1 LTPPQRLDQN
11 IFALVNVVFST
22 LKVWTHFVEF
32 TFVNRRDSPDVLAV
46 GAVREAVAVV
56 DISPVSQRRARLEKD
71 LEQDLEEE
79 GLLLEAARS
88 VLRLKG
94 VSGMTVRDVL
104 AQANLGTRAFYRHFA
119 SKDELVLAMF
129 TRAAAEEAERL
140 KRKMAPASDPVT
152 AVIAWIDGRLDL
164 AFDRRI
170 AANLHDLSTEAQLR
184 RRETPAEL
192 QLAFD
197 MMLAPLVEQLRM
209 GQERGL
215 FAEVDPE
222 PDARS
227 IHNVVWGVVEA
238 HWSGFPQRKR
248 ETRDRVVRFC
258 LQAIGTSGDVSAFQD
273 VRRASPDR
281 AVR

>member
-1 LTPPQRLDQN
+1 
-11 IFALVNVVFST
+11 
-22 LKVWTHFVEF
+22 
-32 TFVNRRDSPDVLAV
+32 
-46 GAVREAVAVV
+46 VA
-56 DISPVSQRRARLEKD
+56 DTSPVSQRRARLEKD
-71 LEQDLEEE
+71 LGQDLEEE
-79 GLLLEAARS
+79 ELLLEAARR
-88 VLRLKG
+88 VLREKG

-129 TRAAAEEAERL
+129 TGAAAQEAERL
-140 KRKMAPASDPVT
+140 KRKMASATDPLA

-170 AANLHDLSTEAQLR
+170 ATKLQALSTEAQLR

-192 QLAFD
+192 QLAYD
-197 MMLAPLVEQLRM
+197 MMLAPLIEQLRM
-209 GQERGL
+209 GQARGL
-215 FAEVDPE
+215 FTEVNPE
-222 PDARS
+222 LDARS
-227 IHNVVWGVVEA
+227 IHDVVWGVVEA

-258 LQAIGTSGDVSAFQD
+258 LLAIGTSVDSVASQD
-273 VRRASPDR
+273 VRHASSDR

>member
-1 LTPPQRLDQN
+1 LTPPWSLDQN
-11 IFALVNVVFST
+11 IFAFVNIVFSA
-22 LKVWTHFVEF
+22 LEVWTNSVELAF
-32 TFVNRRDSPDVLAV
+32 IDQRTSPDVPAV
-46 GAVREAVAVV
+46 GTDREAVV

-71 LEQDLEEE
+71 FEQDLEEE
-79 GLLLEAARS
+79 GILLEAARS
-88 VLRLKG
+88 VLRVRG

-129 TRAAAEEAERL
+129 TRVAAEEAERL
-140 KRKMAPASDPVT
+140 KRRMAPATDPRA

-170 AANLHDLSTEAQLR
+170 AANLQYLSTEAQLR

-197 MMLAPLVEQLRM
+197 MMLAPLIEQLRI
-209 GQERGL
+209 GRERGL
-215 FAEVDPE
+215 FAEVNPE

-227 IHNVVWGVVEA
+227 IHDVVWGVVEA

-258 LQAIGTSGDVSAFQD
+258 LLAIGASVDASASRD
-273 VRRASPDR
+273 VRRSSPKR

>member
-1 LTPPQRLDQN
+1 LTPPWSLDQT
-11 IFALVNVVFST
+11 IFAFVNVVFSA
-22 LKVWTHFVEF
+22 LEVWTNFVELAF
-32 TFVNRRDSPDVLAV
+32 IDQRTSPDVLAV
-46 GAVREAVAVV
+46 GADREAVV

-88 VLRLKG
+88 VLRVKG

-140 KRKMAPASDPVT
+140 KRRMAPATDPRA

-170 AANLHDLSTEAQLR
+170 AANLQYLSTEAQLR

-197 MMLAPLVEQLRM
+197 LMLAPLIEQLRM

-215 FAEVDPE
+215 FTEVNPE

-227 IHNVVWGVVEA
+227 IHDVVWGVVEA

-248 ETRDRVVRFC
+248 EARDRVVRFC
-258 LQAIGTSGDVSAFQD
+258 LQAIGSSVDSSESQD
-273 VRRASPDR
+273 VRHTSRDR

>member
-1 LTPPQRLDQN
+1 MSDPEEQ
-11 IFALVNVVFST
+11 VV
-22 LKVWTHFVEF
+22 
-32 TFVNRRDSPDVLAV
+32 
-46 GAVREAVAVV
+46 
-56 DISPVSQRRARLEKD
+56 
-71 LEQDLEEE
+71 
-79 GLLLEAARS
+79 LLEAARD
-88 VLRLKG
+88 VLREKG
-94 VSGMTVRDVL
+94 VAGMTVRDVL
-104 AQANLGTRAFYRHFA
+104 ARANLGTRAFYRHFA

-129 TRAAAEEAERL
+129 TGAAAQEAERL
-140 KRKMAPASDPVT
+140 KRKMASATDPLA

-170 AANLHDLSTEAQLR
+170 AAKLQALSTEAQLR

-215 FAEVDPE
+215 FTDVNPE

-227 IHNVVWGVVEA
+227 IHDVVWGVVEA

-258 LQAIGTSGDVSAFQD
+258 LLEIGTSVDSSASRH
-273 VRRASPDR
+273 VRHASSDGGGPVGGGV
-281 AVR
+281 A

>member
-1 LTPPQRLDQN
+1 
-11 IFALVNVVFST
+11 
-22 LKVWTHFVEF
+22 
-32 TFVNRRDSPDVLAV
+32 
-46 GAVREAVAVV
+46 VV

-71 LEQDLEEE
+71 LEQDHEEE
-79 GLLLEAARS
+79 GLLLEAARR
-88 VLRLKG
+88 VLHVKG

-140 KRKMAPASDPVT
+140 RRRMAPATDPLT

-170 AANLHDLSTEAQLR
+170 TANLQDLSTEAQLR
-184 RRETPAEL
+184 RRENPAEL

-197 MMLAPLVEQLRM
+197 VMLAPLIEQLRM
-209 GQERGL
+209 GQERGV
-215 FAEVDPE
+215 FTEVNPE

-227 IHNVVWGVVEA
+227 IHDVVWGVVEA

-258 LQAIGTSGDVSAFQD
+258 LRAIGASVDASASQD
-273 VRRASPDR
+273 VRHASPGR